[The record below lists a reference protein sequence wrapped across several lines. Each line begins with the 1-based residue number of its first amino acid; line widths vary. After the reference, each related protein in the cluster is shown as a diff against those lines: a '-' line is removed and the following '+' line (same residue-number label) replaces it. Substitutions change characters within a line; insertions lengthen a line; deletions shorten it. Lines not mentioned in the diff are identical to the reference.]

1 MKAHDGIPPR
11 WQAIDDDD
19 EDAPPAGY
27 VPPPPA
33 WESRAVSKKVAVILE
48 ALDIP
53 KIDPAAR
60 STLQRWVYRA
70 DKIFG
75 GDRGDILLTLRAIV
89 ESEGNGP
96 EALLEPILCA
106 VHSVCRPEFTVK
118 GLAFIE
124 SFDRI
129 DLRALLQQ
137 MRDLKC
143 FTKSDLSTYFAAAIR
158 SRLREILGAPE
169 PASAPLK
176 KPAAKRKTDR
186 PAWASERT
194 WYDVLA
200 LRKSKKPRQRIAA

>member
-1 MKAHDGIPPR
+1 VKAHDGIPPR

-19 EDAPPAGY
+19 EDTPPAGY

-158 SRLREILGAPE
+158 SRLREILGVPAQVPAP
-169 PASAPLK
+169 PK
-176 KPAAKRKTDR
+176 KPPVGRSTVR
-186 PAWASERT
+186 PKDVSERS
-194 WYDVLA
+194 WSDVMA
-200 LRKSKKPRQRIAA
+200 LRKRKPKQPARAA